1 MKKYNKSDS
10 LMLVVAL
17 LCISGASLAYNLHV
31 SEGGDIAVSLS
42 DIMSYEAEEASA
54 VSKQAEENLFSRDSI
69 TVSAAPAQMPR
80 EYELLAPVVI
90 PPQ

>member
-1 MKKYNKSDS
+1 
-10 LMLVVAL
+10 MLVVAL

-42 DIMSYEAEEASA
+42 DIISYEEEVASA
-54 VSKQAEENLFSRDSI
+54 VSKQAEANLSEYDSVA
-69 TVSAAPAQMPR
+69 VSATPTQMPR
-80 EYELLAPVVI
+80 EYELLAPVVV

>member
-1 MKKYNKSDS
+1 MKKYKKSDS
-10 LMLVVAL
+10 LVLVVAL

-42 DIMSYEAEEASA
+42 DIISYETEEASVISRQAEDILSARDSVA
-54 VSKQAEENLFSRDSI
+54 VSAFPAEL
-69 TVSAAPAQMPR
+69 PR
-80 EYELLAPVVI
+80 EYALLAPVVV

>member
-1 MKKYNKSDS
+1 MKKYKRSDS

-42 DIMSYEAEEASA
+42 DIISYETEEASA
-54 VSKQAEENLFSRDSI
+54 VSKQAEGNLSGCDSVA
-69 TVSAAPAQMPR
+69 VSAAPVEMPR
-80 EYELLAPVVI
+80 EYELLAPIVV